1 MVGSQRW
8 FSFVESFWSAKRGSL
23 ETAGVVELSVC
34 AEDCASGHFSEQL
47 SSLASRGRCG
57 GGGGADGKLPG
68 DMGGGQSNS
77 QTWRPTHWDF
87 SIHPSLHCL
96 FIFPSLG
103 KNLNI
108 QHEKHTLSLNILRKK
123 VFCSSIWTKACEICM
138 FSVYKV
144 AKLVSI
150 FANVIWSYFRNK
162 MPIHSLKVYHNGL
175 LNILIFN
182 HICSHYGSCNATY
195 MSTAY
200 VKGWRIALFLLS
212 VYTQT
217 EKCQSQEETR
227 QSLKPGFCFFPPGSH
242 LTAAATVASSL

>member
-1 MVGSQRW
+1 MVLAFYIDFKLSNCKRSLWRQPMVGSQRW

-108 QHEKHTLSLNILRKK
+108 QHEKHTLYPSTSWEKKCFAVVFELRL
-123 VFCSSIWTKACEICM
+123 VRSVCFLYTKWQSWSQYLPMLFEVTSEI
-138 FSVYKV
+138 
-144 AKLVSI
+144 
-150 FANVIWSYFRNK
+150 
-162 MPIHSLKVYHNGL
+162 
-175 LNILIFN
+175 
-182 HICSHYGSCNATY
+182 
-195 MSTAY
+195 
-200 VKGWRIALFLLS
+200 
-212 VYTQT
+212 
-217 EKCQSQEETR
+217 KCQFI
-227 QSLKPGFCFFPPGSH
+227 P
-242 LTAAATVASSL
+242 